1 MGLFSFF
8 QKSPENIEEAADRCF
23 NDGDYGSAKIEYDRA
38 LSRAEKNSPEN
49 IALIRRLGDKCR
61 KAREALAGSHLE
73 TARELLMT
81 GEHDE
86 EAYELV
92 SLALDLTEDETLTR
106 NLLALRGDT
115 AGGGASN
122 RDLTQSAD
130 AVTGDAGGPIIEDH
144 EDGNEDDYFFIL
156 CSTLPDE
163 IQDAYHAFSPAFR
176 EGFVALN
183 SGDFETAAARL
194 EDAINENDDPD
205 GLIPSELA
213 TALVNLG
220 RYETARQL
228 MEPFIQHH
236 LESIRGYQIL
246 CDIYWEQKA
255 YDRALS
261 LLGSCPAKLQ
271 SSLQIQLLISETL
284 YLRGDFK
291 SAIRLL
297 STWRNDYGYNEI
309 MARSLAKTL
318 EAAGEIHAARDLYA
332 QIIKGCASC
341 GSRTDPFIRR
351 RYAELCFQA
360 GDQPKKLLDLF
371 LSLSQEDPDNK
382 KEYYYRIQQLYDK
395 MGDAAESRRFLEMA
409 ESLDARGKVKDYDR
423 GN

>member
-1 MGLFSFF
+1 MGLFSIF

-38 LSRAEKNSPEN
+38 LARAEKKSSEN
-49 IALIRRLGDKCR
+49 IALIRRLSDKCLR
-61 KAREALAGSHLE
+61 AREALAGSHLY

-106 NLLALRGDT
+106 DLLALRRDT
-115 AGGGASN
+115 HGGRAPN
-122 RDLTQSAD
+122 RELKQTAD
-130 AVTGDAGGPIIEDH
+130 AVTEDAGGPIIDNH
-144 EDGNEDDYFFIL
+144 EDGDEDDYFFIL

-163 IQDAYHAFSPAFR
+163 IQDAYHGFSPAFR
-176 EGFVALN
+176 EGFIALN
-183 SGDFETAAARL
+183 SGDFETAADRL
-194 EDAINENDDPD
+194 EDAVDENDDPD
-205 GLIPSELA
+205 GLIPPEMA

-228 MEPFIQHH
+228 MEPFIQYHR
-236 LESIRGYQIL
+236 ESIRGYQIL

-255 YDRALS
+255 FDRALS
-261 LLGSCPAKLQ
+261 LLGSCPATLQ
-271 SSLQIQLLISETL
+271 ASLQIQLLISETL
-284 YLRGDFK
+284 YLKGDFK
-291 SAIRLL
+291 PAIRLL
-297 STWRNDYGYNEI
+297 STWLNDYGYNEI

-318 EAAGEIHAARDLYA
+318 EAAGEIQAARDLYA

-382 KEYYYRIQQLYDK
+382 KEYYYRIQQLYEK
-395 MGDAAESRRFLEMA
+395 VGDAIESRRFREMA
-409 ESLDARGKVKDYDR
+409 EALDARGK
-423 GN
+423 

>member
-1 MGLFSFF
+1 MGLFSIF
-8 QKSPENIEEAADRCF
+8 QKSPENFEEAADRCF
-23 NDGDYGSAKIEYDRA
+23 NNGDYGSAKIEYDRA
-38 LSRAEKNSPEN
+38 LARAGKKSPEN

-115 AGGGASN
+115 HDG
-122 RDLTQSAD
+122 RDLNRELNQTAD

-144 EDGNEDDYFFIL
+144 EDGDEDDYFFIL
-156 CSTLPDE
+156 CSILPDE
-163 IQDAYHAFSPAFR
+163 IQEAYHGFSPAFR

-183 SGDFETAAARL
+183 SGDFETAADRL
-194 EDAINENDDPD
+194 EDAMDENDDPD
-205 GLIPSELA
+205 GLIPPELA
-213 TALVNLG
+213 TALINLG

-236 LESIRGYQIL
+236 PESIRGYQIL

-271 SSLQIQLLISETL
+271 ASLQIQLLISETL
-284 YLRGDFK
+284 YLKGDFK
-291 SAIRLL
+291 PAIRLL
-297 STWRNDYGYNEI
+297 STWLNDYGYNEI

-318 EAAGEIHAARDLYA
+318 EAAGEIYAARDLYA

-371 LSLSQEDPDNK
+371 LSLTQEDPDNK

-409 ESLDARGKVKDYDR
+409 EALDARGK
-423 GN
+423 